1 MGVLK
6 APMEAGQC
14 IVEPKVKKAVLNIER
29 LAVA

>member
-14 IVEPKVKKAVLNIER
+14 TVDPKVPKAVLNIER
-29 LAVA
+29 LSVA